1 MPIILIMQYYLPM
14 LYSERGSH
22 HNNAILYII
31 PWNPLQPIE
40 TKRWNGTSIWWVFEV
55 GDFNVMKIITSP
67 LMNAISVILPYF
79 FVFSLFFGMANC
91 MGANQYYNV
100 IEVDYKISVLY
111 QNWLRCVQ
119 LIFYWISINSMNVL
133 SL

>member
-1 MPIILIMQYYLPM
+1 
-14 LYSERGSH
+14 
-22 HNNAILYII
+22 
-31 PWNPLQPIE
+31 
-40 TKRWNGTSIWWVFEV
+40 
-55 GDFNVMKIITSP
+55 MKIITSP

-111 QNWLRCVQ
+111 QN
-119 LIFYWISINSMNVL
+119 
-133 SL
+133 